1 MRPRR
6 TVLPASWSSR
16 SVASMDTA
24 SRQIEDD
31 ARAEIASDPR
41 IPHPAEIAVEVVDGI
56 ATLRGTVGSFAQR
69 HAAVADARRS
79 KGVEYVDDWLQVRL
93 LDGDRR
99 QDAEIRGA
107 ALQRLEWDS
116 EIPGDAIR
124 VSVKDGW
131 VTLKGNVV
139 FQYQSDEAFNRV
151 ASLHGVTGVTNEIRG
166 RRAPVIPLSDG
177 IPARRFP
184 FVTVA
189 LIAANFAVEDR
200 RAQVRPCCS
209 WRSSARTSRT
219 RSGTC
224 ATSPSISPAAWSR
237 R

>member
-1 MRPRR
+1 
-6 TVLPASWSSR
+6 
-16 SVASMDTA
+16 MDTT

-79 KGVEYVDDWLQVRL
+79 KGVEYVDDWLQVRP
-93 LDGDRR
+93 LDRDRR

-116 EIPGDAIR
+116 EIPGDALR

-131 VTLKGNVV
+131 VTLKGDVV
-139 FQYQSDEAFNRV
+139 FQFQSDEAFNRV
-151 ASLHGVTGVTNEIRG
+151 ASLHGVTGVTNEIRVDEP
-166 RRAPVIPLSDG
+166 R
-177 IPARRFP
+177 
-184 FVTVA
+184 
-189 LIAANFAVEDR
+189 
-200 RAQVRPCCS
+200 
-209 WRSSARTSRT
+209 
-219 RSGTC
+219 
-224 ATSPSISPAAWSR
+224 
-237 R
+237 